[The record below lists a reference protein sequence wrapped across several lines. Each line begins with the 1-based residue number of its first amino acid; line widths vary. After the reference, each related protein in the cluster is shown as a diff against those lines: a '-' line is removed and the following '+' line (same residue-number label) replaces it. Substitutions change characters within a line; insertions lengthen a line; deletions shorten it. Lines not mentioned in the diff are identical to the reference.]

1 MLNYLYQSVQFLL
14 AIYEKFKFL
23 FLIFYISNK
32 VYCVRKVIE
41 MSSEHRK
48 VGFYSVDFKNYRQK
62 NNDRTTFDQEV
73 LLDIIN
79 YITSLPIVDRLLN
92 LEKERK
98 TYFLYEY
105 IMKNNKLLI
114 TFKSCKFGHFPPY
127 LNSVDGTERATSKNE
142 YEGETEKTHLVI
154 RLDLNEAYLV
164 LEERRNGVGISKI
177 VKYFNEFSRRYYESK
192 QEKRKYI
199 VQYTSVAGKEF
210 LMALKE
216 AGEIKGVEIFTYK
229 KNIGDA
235 FLDLSLEED
244 CFIKDEVIVKLKSV
258 PKEGVMKRTCNRLY
272 NSIKSEGSNITR
284 IRIHTAQD
292 DFRGPID
299 SDFFRKTEN
308 IEVELEKN
316 GTVKSSSIFNKLIR
330 LIE

>member
-1 MLNYLYQSVQFLL
+1 M
-14 AIYEKFKFL
+14 
-23 FLIFYISNK
+23 FYISNK
-32 VYCVRKVIE
+32 VYCIRKVTE

-62 NNDRTTFDQEV
+62 NNNRNTFDQSV

-79 YITSLPIVDRLLN
+79 YIISLPIVDRLLN

-98 TYFLYEY
+98 TYFLDKY
-105 IMKNNKLLI
+105 IMENNKLLI
-114 TFKSCKFGHFPPY
+114 MFKSCKFGHFPPY
-127 LNSVDGTERATSKNE
+127 LNSIDGTERATSKNE
-142 YEGETEKTHLVI
+142 YEGESEKTHLVI

-177 VKYFNEFSRRYYESK
+177 VKYFNEFSKRYYESK

-199 VQYTSVAGKEF
+199 VQYTSVPGKEF

-229 KNIGDA
+229 KNIGDE
-235 FLDLSLEED
+235 FLGLSLEED
-244 CFIKDEVIVKLKSV
+244 CFIKDEVILKLKSV
-258 PKEGVMKRTCNRLY
+258 PKEGVLKRTCNRLF
-272 NSIKSEGSNITR
+272 NNIKSEGSNITR

-299 SDFFRKTEN
+299 SDFFRKTET

-316 GTVKSSSIFNKLIR
+316 GTVKSSSIFNKLIK